1 MYLNIYYAYI
11 YSKSNISRK
20 STSYDLKHKEYLLG
34 LLLPRYRPALNASK
48 SNLLQAGKGKTI
60 FVD

>member
-1 MYLNIYYAYI
+1 MSFHNE
-11 YSKSNISRK
+11 SNISRK
-20 STSYDLKHKEYLLG
+20 SKTSYDLKHKEYLLG
-34 LLLPRYRPALNASK
+34 ILLPKYCPSLNAGK

>member
-1 MYLNIYYAYI
+1 MPIYIVKVIYLENP
-11 YSKSNISRK
+11 KK
-20 STSYDLKHKEYLLG
+20 LYDLEHKEYLLG
-34 LLLPRYRPALNASK
+34 ILLPKYCPSLNAGK